1 MTIITIITSNVLILI
16 TTITAPPI
24 AFMRKAAYLNTNCLH
39 RASPAV
45 YLQVGMAEAQIL
57 PQIFKRQTL
66 LNVHSKGHPSI
77 YYIDIVYSKLTWI
90 LIHTLYIRSLTP
102 NSKLCQSTKTSS
114 KTLCLGHFDV
124 GIMWTL
130 VWPSMCL
137 SLIWEAEIS
146 QYSWLLGSISVPF
159 LEKYLC
165 SVFLFSII
173 F

>member
-90 LIHTLYIRSLTP
+90 LIHTLH
-102 NSKLCQSTKTSS
+102 
-114 KTLCLGHFDV
+114 TLAHPKFQV
-124 GIMWTL
+124 
-130 VWPSMCL
+130 V
-137 SLIWEAEIS
+137 
-146 QYSWLLGSISVPF
+146 SVY
-159 LEKYLC
+159 KD
-165 SVFLFSII
+165 II
-173 F
+173 